1 MKCFYHI
8 TDSNDAYR
16 NLALEE
22 LLFQAIKPDEVTLYL
37 WQNENTVVI
46 GRNQNAWRECRLDAF
61 SAQNGKLARRMTGGG
76 AVYHDLGNQNFSF
89 LASPKLYNLKR
100 QTEVIQRAVKNFG
113 IDAYFSGRNDILAD
127 GRKFSGNAYHQS
139 AHGALHHGTILISSD
154 MARLGQFLN
163 PSPEKL
169 VAKGVESVRAR
180 VMNLSEIAPHITA
193 EAMRK
198 ALLEAFQEVYGV
210 EAKPLPLDRLDQSCW
225 DALTER
231 YQSEEWRLG
240 HVSAFSYG
248 LRQRFSFGEIEL
260 LFQVEQGLIKQM
272 EIYSDVM
279 DADWILRMKEN
290 LQGTEFSA
298 QAVSEAVPESVQC
311 PEIQKELAD
320 YLYETLMNA

>member
-8 TDSNDAYR
+8 TDSTDAYR

-22 LLFQAIKPDEVTLYL
+22 LLFQSIKPDGVILYL

-46 GRNQNAWRECRLDAF
+46 GRNQNAWRECKLDAF
-61 SAQNGKLARRMTGGG
+61 SAQDGKLARRMTGGG

-89 LASPKLYNLKR
+89 LAPPEFYNLTR
-100 QTEVIQRAVKNFG
+100 QTEVIRRAVKSFG

-169 VAKGVESVRAR
+169 AAKGVESVRAR
-180 VMNLSEIAPHITA
+180 VMNLCEIAPQITP
-193 EAMRK
+193 ETMRK
-198 ALLEAFQEVYGV
+198 ALLEAFREVYGM
-210 EAKPLPLDRLDQSCW
+210 EPQPLLPTKLDESRL
-225 DALTER
+225 AELTKR

-240 HVSAFSYG
+240 QVSAFSYE
-248 LRQRFSFGEIEL
+248 LRERFSFGEIEC
-260 LFQVEQGLIKQM
+260 LFQVEQGRINHI

-279 DADWILRMKEN
+279 DADWIIRMKEN
-290 LQGTEFSA
+290 LRGTAFSA
-298 QAVSEAVPESVQC
+298 EAVSKAVPESMQY
-311 PEIQKELAD
+311 PTIQKELAD
-320 YLYETLMNA
+320 YLYKTLMNP